1 MFTGFASWL
10 AYIIALLQEMGS
22 YLFVPNSGGFAWARD
37 IDGEWIL
44 VNATLPQLSS
54 GGHDFVGSLITI
66 FHNVLTYL
74 AQVSTLL
81 PAHPVQQ

>member
-22 YLFVPNSGGFAWARD
+22 HLFVANSGGFAWTK
-37 IDGEWIL
+37 IDGEWVL
-44 VNATLPQLSS
+44 VNATLPQLSE
-54 GGHDFVGSLITI
+54 GGKDFVGSLITI
-66 FHNVLTYL
+66 SHNVLTYL

-81 PAHPVQQ
+81 PAHPVQ